1 MKFKKLIMPII
12 LTVTTAFSTTVPAF
26 ACGNILITKTNYN
39 ILDLYKVPDV
49 EAIGEAYTKDLIA
62 YFVPN
67 SPIELFY
74 TLIPSGQKVDLY
86 DVQPGKVVEITDAN
100 YVIVHPLK
108 LIDGEVYNDYDYD
121 LTQDNIWR
129 DVTERFEYDEKTG
142 EKLPV
147 LNGYI
152 NIEREGYY
160 AISASNN
167 TSLGPVFLY
176 KTMIIHVVSDGEN
189 TEHNYSYTTK
199 DENTE
204 SNIETDVNTD
214 TEKDTDTNTETD
226 TNIDTEKDTDT
237 DNNTNTDTN
246 KNIKFTD
253 VPSNAYYNEAINWA
267 VENNITSGISAT
279 QFSPDKTCTRGQV
292 VSFIWRAMGQP
303 EPTINENPFIDVSEN
318 DYNYKA
324 ILWAYENGIA
334 SGITNNIF
342 GSDEYCTRSQVVTF
356 LWRAAGQ
363 QTTTLNN
370 SFIDVRKNSYFINA
384 INWAVENGITS
395 GTSNSTFGV
404 DEYCTRSQVVTF
416 LYRNYLNNK

>member
-12 LTVTTAFSTTVPAF
+12 LTVITAFSTTVPAF
-26 ACGNILITKTNYN
+26 ASGNIVSTIKTDYKMF
-39 ILDLYKVPDV
+39 DLYKISDV
-49 EAIGEAYTKDLIA
+49 EIIEEVNVKDLIS
-62 YFVPN
+62 YSDEVSGGQMFT
-67 SPIELFY
+67 IIFY
-74 TLIPSGQKVDLY
+74 PRDNVNVYNVK
-86 DVQPGKVVEITDAN
+86 PGKVVELTDVN
-100 YVIVHPLK
+100 YVLVMPLK
-108 LIDGEVYNDYDYD
+108 MIDGELYNEYDYD
-121 LTQDNIWR
+121 LTQDNIWEY
-129 DVTERFEYDEKTG
+129 VTERVEYNEKVDK
-142 EKLPV
+142 ELSV
-147 LNGYI
+147 FNGYI

-160 AISASNN
+160 IVSASNA
-167 TSLGPVFLY
+167 TSIGPIYLGNS
-176 KTMIIHVVSDGEN
+176 MIIHVTSDEEN
-189 TEHNYSYTTK
+189 TEHNYNDTTK
-199 DENTE
+199 EE
-204 SNIETDVNTD
+204 NTD
-214 TEKDTDTNTETD
+214 TEIDVETDTDTEIDIETN
-226 TNIDTEKDTDT
+226 TNIDT
-237 DNNTNTDTN
+237 N
-246 KNIKFTD
+246 KNKFNQFTD

-363 QTTTLNN
+363 PTTTLNN

-404 DEYCTRSQVVTF
+404 DDYCTRSQVVTF

>member
-12 LTVTTAFSTTVPAF
+12 LTVITAFSTTVPAF
-26 ACGNILITKTNYN
+26 ASGIILSENESNYKVHQSYT
-39 ILDLYKVPDV
+39 IFDLYKIPDI
-49 EAIGEAYTKDLIA
+49 ESIETSYTKDFIG

-74 TLIPSGQKVDLY
+74 GLLGSGEKVDLY
-86 DVQPGKVVEITDAN
+86 NVKPGKVIEITDAN

-108 LIDGEVYNDYDYD
+108 MIDGQIYNDYDYD
-121 LTQDNIWR
+121 ITKDNIWK
-129 DVTERFEYDEKTG
+129 DVTQQFVYDEKVG
-142 EKLPV
+142 EEVPI

-152 NIEREGYY
+152 TIEREGYY
-160 AISASNN
+160 AISATNATFFNPS
-167 TSLGPVFLY
+167 FLDTT
-176 KTMIIHVVSDGEN
+176 KIIHVLPNDEN
-189 TEHNYSYTTK
+189 TGDSYSDTNEE
-199 DENTE
+199 DNTE
-204 SNIETDVNTD
+204 SNINNNINTDTNTDIAIDTDVNTD
-214 TEKDTDTNTETD
+214 IN
-226 TNIDTEKDTDT
+226 TNI
-237 DNNTNTDTN
+237 NQFN
-246 KNIKFTD
+246 D
-253 VPSNAYYNEAINWA
+253 VPSNAYYTEAINWA
-267 VENNITSGISAT
+267 VENNITSGISIT

-363 QTTTLNN
+363 PTTTLNN

-404 DEYCTRSQVVTF
+404 DDYCTRSQVVTF